1 MENEYRRGYD
11 LPITEKKWEFWLSL
25 VIYPLF
31 TLWLESQIRD
41 MSLDGSV
48 WLLRS
53 FHLWLLL
60 FVALEF
66 INCFGELHLVSEG
79 IAITLFGKTL
89 RRFPR
94 EKIRFLG
101 GVRYSRKSREYR
113 WICVCDRSMEEL
125 AEEQARKTPKMF
137 QNSRTRP
144 GWAEDMAGK
153 YLICYVASMRRQ
165 LGLPRKDILLIEWS
179 PERLRMIQDMYPGV
193 PWTDLTDKK
202 VLDAERKI

>member
-11 LPITEKKWEFWLSL
+11 LPITEKKWEFWLTL
-25 VIYPLF
+25 LIYPLF

-48 WLLRS
+48 WLLRG

-66 INCFGELHLVSEG
+66 INCFGELHLVFG
-79 IAITLFGKTL
+79 GVAITLFGKTL

-101 GVRYSRKSREYR
+101 GVRYSRKSREYK

-125 AEEQARKTPKMF
+125 AEEQERKTPKMF
-137 QNSRTRP
+137 RNSRTRP

-153 YLICYVASMRRQ
+153 YLIRYVASMRRQ

>member
-11 LPITEKKWEFWLSL
+11 LPITEKKWEFWLTL

-113 WICVCDRSMEEL
+113 WICVCDHSMVEL
-125 AEEQARKTPKMF
+125 AEEQERKTPKMF

-153 YLICYVASMRRQ
+153 YLIRYVASMRRQ

>member
-48 WLLRS
+48 WLLRG

-113 WICVCDRSMEEL
+113 WICVCDHSMEEL
-125 AEEQARKTPKMF
+125 AEEQERKTPKMF
-137 QNSRTRP
+137 QNSRPRP

-153 YLICYVASMRRQ
+153 YLIRYVASMRRQ
-165 LGLPRKDILLIEWS
+165 LGFPRKDILLIEWS
-179 PERLRMIQDMYPGV
+179 PARLRMIQDMYPGV

>member
-11 LPITEKKWEFWLSL
+11 LPITEKKWEFWLTL

-79 IAITLFGKTL
+79 SAITLFGKTL

-113 WICVCDRSMEEL
+113 WICVCDHSMEEL
-125 AEEQARKTPKMF
+125 AEEQERKTPKMF

-153 YLICYVASMRRQ
+153 YLIRYVASMRRQ
-165 LGLPRKDILLIEWS
+165 LGLLRKDILLIEWS

>member
-113 WICVCDRSMEEL
+113 WICVCDHSMEEL
-125 AEEQARKTPKMF
+125 AEEQERKTPKMF

-153 YLICYVASMRRQ
+153 YLIRYVASMRRQ

-179 PERLRMIQDMYPGV
+179 PERLRMIRICTPVFPG
-193 PWTDLTDKK
+193 PT
-202 VLDAERKI
+202 

>member
-11 LPITEKKWEFWLSL
+11 LPITEKKWEFWLTL
-25 VIYPLF
+25 LIYPLF

-48 WLLRS
+48 WLLRG

-66 INCFGELHLVSEG
+66 INCFGELHLVPEG

-101 GVRYSRKSREYR
+101 GVRYKYKSREYR
-113 WICVCDRSMEEL
+113 WICVCERSMEEL
-125 AEEQARKTPKMF
+125 AEEQERKTAKMF
-137 QNSRTRP
+137 RNSRTRHN
-144 GWAEDMAGK
+144 WAEDMAGK
-153 YLICYVASMRRQ
+153 YLLRYVASPRRH
-165 LGLPRKDILLIEWS
+165 LCFPRKDILLIEWS

-202 VLDAERKI
+202 ILDAERKI